1 MVSTYQIVVHEY
13 NDSTTGHVNI
23 EFRINGVTQGWYG
36 ANFDGIAFTEPG
48 LSGGIFDQEDRSLA
62 RISTHPNKHDA
73 DVINLSQANY
83 LSAFTYAVQLVNET
97 LEEDADYDLIGKNC
111 VDFANDVL
119 QIALNLPN
127 STLIDN
133 YMELPSLAKNYAWAL
148 DYVNYLWDVFTAQP
162 NNQYWEDLGYE
173 LDLMLI
179 YFQQAKNCW
188 SYINEDRQDQLTVI
202 CNSGWASPIA
212 LDLNGDGIQTI
223 SLDESAVSFDI
234 TGDGIA
240 ERTGWLSKEDGFL
253 ALDRN
258 NDGII
263 NDVGELFG
271 GGIGDGVRKLQMLDS
286 NGDGL
291 LDASDDAFSSLLVWQ
306 DANSDGIS
314 QTEELFTLEGLG
326 LTSIDLA
333 FRTDEM
339 TVNAGNLL
347 YERSSA
353 EMSDGQE
360 IEVIDV
366 YFRIER
372 DSDIG
377 AKRSIDDLPPPAPQ
391 ETIFDIAVPDLGDIR
406 ITGIV
411 SKPMYDSAALA

>member
-1 MVSTYQIVVHEY
+1 MSTYQIVVHEY
-13 NDSTTGHVNI
+13 NNSSTGHVNI

-36 ANFDGIAFTEPG
+36 ADAAGFNVTEPG
-48 LSGGIFDQEDRSLA
+48 LSGGIYDQMINSLD
-62 RISTHPNKHDA
+62 RISDYPNNHKAHT
-73 DVINLSQANY
+73 INLSQTNY
-83 LSAFTYAVQLVNET
+83 LSAFTHAAHLVNET
-97 LEEDADYDLIGKNC
+97 LLEEDADYDLIGKNC

-188 SYINEDRQDQLTVI
+188 SYIDEDRKDQLTVI

-212 LDLNGDGIQTI
+212 LDLNGDGIETI

-286 NGDGL
+286 NGDGR
-291 LDASDDAFSSLLVWQ
+291 LDDSDDAFSSLLVWQ
-306 DANSDGIS
+306 DSNSDGIS
-314 QTEELFTLEGLG
+314 QAEELFTLKGLG

-333 FRTDEM
+333 FQTDEM

-353 EMSDGQE
+353 EMSDGRA

-372 DSDIG
+372 DSDIDTTG
-377 AKRSIDDLPPPAPQ
+377 LIDDLLLPMSE
-391 ETIFDIAVPDLGDIR
+391 ETILDINAPDPGNVR
-406 ITGIV
+406 VTGMA
-411 SKPMYDSAALA
+411 PNFLYDFVAPA